1 MYNKEEAIREQIR
14 AEKKAVLM
22 FFALMLALAAFVALT
37 AGKLE
42 DGKIYYGIYVVAF
55 FFIIKHT
62 RIYCFLTPRRR
73 YGTVVSMSDFEEKH
87 SITNPGTYARRT
99 GQYVKTD
106 FTLEVRF
113 KNGKTKY
120 FEFEFTGALKD
131 LKVGDS
137 VGIYRFLKMP
147 VQA

>member
-1 MYNKEEAIREQIR
+1 MYNREEGIREQIR
-14 AEKKAVLM
+14 AERKAVIL
-22 FFALMLALAAFVALT
+22 FFVLMLALGAFVVLT
-37 AGKLE
+37 AGKSE
-42 DGKIYYGIYVVAF
+42 DDKIYYGIYAVAF
-55 FFIIKHT
+55 FFIIKYT
-62 RIYCFLTPRRR
+62 RVYCFFLPRRR

-99 GQYVKTD
+99 GQYTKMD
-106 FTLEVRF
+106 FTLELRF
-113 KNGKTKY
+113 ENGKTKY

-131 LKVGDS
+131 LKAGDS